1 MSTDTLPPERA
12 AQLRW
17 RARPV
22 LSTLLR
28 IAVFVLP
35 IVAALALSYLVG
47 RVYRRPPD
55 LGGAALWW
63 FCFLTVEVASFAL
76 FQRLAQRLIPL
87 ATLLRLS
94 LLFPDR
100 APSRFAVARRRVRD
114 LETETAWVRQNG
126 ADDTP
131 ARATE
136 TIVTLVAALTAHD
149 RATRGHSERVRIFTD
164 MLADELKLGPAARD
178 RLRWAAL
185 LHDIGKLSVP
195 ATVLNKRGDP
205 GPDGWRTLRQH
216 PVEGARL
223 IEPIREWLGEWALAV
238 EQHHERWDGKGYPHG
253 LRGREISL
261 GARIVAVVD
270 AFETMTA
277 ARPYKRPMGVAAAR
291 RELVR
296 SSGTHLDPTL
306 VRAFLTISISRLWRT
321 VGFTAWLAPLA
332 GAPLGLIP
340 RLLPAGTGAAGVT
353 ALVTTGTIAVHPAV
367 LPPAPPPAPVIS
379 TPATSPQ
386 PPVSAAGSTS
396 ISVPAP
402 SAASVSSTS
411 SVTRAESS
419 TQTTT
424 ARTTTTTTGPA
435 TTTTTTRSTTA
446 TTTTTA
452 APSTT
457 TTGTT
462 TSKSTTTAPGTT
474 TTHTTSSTAPA
485 TTTSAAHTTTSRATT
500 TANATTAD
508 TPGVTPASTP

>member
-1 MSTDTLPPERA
+1 MSPSTSPPDRA
-12 AQLRW
+12 AHVRW

-47 RVYRRPPD
+47 RVFPRPRD
-55 LGGAALWW
+55 MGGAAMWW
-63 FCFLTVEVASFAL
+63 LLFLIVEVLAFAV

-114 LETETAWVRQNG
+114 LESETAWARSVE

-164 MLADELKLGPAARD
+164 MLADELKLAAPARD

-185 LHDIGKLSVP
+185 LHDVGKLSVP
-195 ATVLNKRGDP
+195 AAVLNKRGDP
-205 GPDGWRTLRQH
+205 GPDGWKTLRQH

-223 IEPIREWLGEWALAV
+223 IEPIRDWLGEWALAV
-238 EQHHERWDGKGYPHG
+238 EQHHERWDGKGYPKG

-291 RELVR
+291 RELVS

-306 VRAFLTISISRLWRT
+306 VRAFLTISIGRLWRT

-340 RLLPAGTGAAGVT
+340 RLLPAGSGAAGVT
-353 ALVTTGTIAVHPAV
+353 ALVTTGTVALHPAV
-367 LPPAPPPAPVIS
+367 LPPAPIA
-379 TPATSPQ
+379 TPAVTT
-386 PPVSAAGSTS
+386 PVRQQAPAAAAGSTTTRG
-396 ISVPAP
+396 PAP
-402 SAASVSSTS
+402 TAAASVTFSSST
-411 SVTRAESS
+411 TRAEPS
-419 TQTTT
+419 T
-424 ARTTTTTTGPA
+424 A
-435 TTTTTTRSTTA
+435 
-446 TTTTTA
+446 
-452 APSTT
+452 STT
-457 TTGTT
+457 TTVHSTATSIATTTGRPTTTASSSSTTTTKTTT
-462 TSKSTTTAPGTT
+462 TSTT
-474 TTHTTSSTAPA
+474 TTPKPTPTSSPKPSLTPLPSP
-485 TTTSAAHTTTSRATT
+485 TGSPSPHSTSTPHPTLTPSPT
-500 TANATTAD
+500 TAAS
-508 TPGVTPASTP
+508 PGATPANTP

>member
-1 MSTDTLPPERA
+1 MPPERVA
-12 AQLRW
+12 SARW

-22 LSTLLR
+22 LSAVLR
-28 IAVFVLP
+28 VAVFVMP
-35 IVAALALSYLVG
+35 IVAALALSFLVG
-47 RVYRRPPD
+47 RVFRRPSD
-55 LGGAALWW
+55 VGGAAIWW
-63 FCFLTVEVASFAL
+63 AAFLIVEVLAFAV
-76 FQRLAQRLIPL
+76 FQRMAQRLIPL

-114 LETETAWVRQNG
+114 LEAEVTWTG
-126 ADDTP
+126 AEGAGDTP

-164 MLADELKLGPAARD
+164 MVADELKLAPAARD

-205 GPDGWRTLRQH
+205 GPEGWKSLRQH

-238 EQHHERWDGKGYPHG
+238 EQHHERWDGKGYPRG

-296 SSGTHLDPTL
+296 SSGSHLDPTL
-306 VRAFLTISISRLWRT
+306 VRAFLTISIGRLWRT

-340 RLLPAGTGAAGVT
+340 RLLPAGSGAAGVT
-353 ALVTTGTIAVHPAV
+353 ALVTTGTVALHPAV
-367 LPPAPPPAPVIS
+367 LPTAPPAPS
-379 TPATSPQ
+379 TVSVPAQTQ
-386 PPVSAAGSTS
+386 PPSAAGTSTTR
-396 ISVPAP
+396 VPP
-402 SAASVSSTS
+402 SAAASVMTTMSTTHQESSSVSTTS
-411 SVTRAESS
+411 VHT
-419 TQTTT
+419 
-424 ARTTTTTTGPA
+424 TTTTTTGTSTGRP
-435 TTTTTTRSTTA
+435 TTTA
-446 TTTTTA
+446 TTTATTATTTGSTTTAGTTTGTTSRSTTTA

-457 TTGTT
+457 STLTGTS
-462 TSKSTTTAPGTT
+462 TSLATSTT
-474 TTHTTSSTAPA
+474 
-485 TTTSAAHTTTSRATT
+485 
-500 TANATTAD
+500 NATTAASPAA
-508 TPGVTPASTP
+508 TPQSTP

>member
-1 MSTDTLPPERA
+1 MSPSTSPPDRA
-12 AQLRW
+12 AHVRW

-22 LSTLLR
+22 LSTVLR
-28 IAVFVLP
+28 IAVFVMP

-47 RVYRRPPD
+47 RVFPRPRD
-55 LGGAALWW
+55 MGGAALWW
-63 FCFLTVEVASFAL
+63 LLFLIVEVLAFAV

-114 LETETAWVRQNG
+114 LESETAWARSVE

-164 MLADELKLGPAARD
+164 MVADELKLSAPARD

-185 LHDIGKLSVP
+185 LHDVGKLSVP

-205 GPDGWRTLRQH
+205 GPDGWKTLRQH

-223 IEPIREWLGEWALAV
+223 IEPIRDWLGEWALAV
-238 EQHHERWDGKGYPHG
+238 EQHHERWDGKGYPKG

-291 RELVR
+291 RELVS

-306 VRAFLTISISRLWRT
+306 VRAFLTISIGRLWRT

-340 RLLPAGTGAAGVT
+340 RLLPAGSSATGVAALVVSTGGAA
-353 ALVTTGTIAVHPAV
+353 AIEHKQ
-367 LPPAPPPAPVIS
+367 PPAPPAPPAVILVNPAVVPMS
-379 TPATSPQ
+379 PPATR
-386 PPVSAAGSTS
+386 
-396 ISVPAP
+396 VPSP
-402 SAASVSSTS
+402 SAPASLSATTST
-411 SVTRAESS
+411 THQESS
-419 TQTTT
+419 TASTTTT
-424 ARTTTTTTGPA
+424 AHSTTTTASTTAHP
-435 TTTTTTRSTTA
+435 TTTA
-446 TTTTTA
+446 TTTTTGTTTTG
-452 APSTT
+452 STGTTTT

-462 TSKSTTTAPGTT
+462 TSKGTSTSKS
-474 TTHTTSSTAPA
+474 TS
-485 TTTSAAHTTTSRATT
+485 TTTSAPSTTSTGSHTTTSLATT
-500 TANATTAD
+500 TTNATTAAS
-508 TPGVTPASTP
+508 PGATPAITP

>member
-1 MSTDTLPPERA
+1 MSSSITPPERVA
-12 AQLRW
+12 SARW

-22 LSTLLR
+22 LSTVLR
-28 IAVFVLP
+28 VAVFVMP

-47 RVYRRPPD
+47 RVFRRPSD
-55 LGGAALWW
+55 VGGAVVWW
-63 FCFLTVEVASFAL
+63 IAFLIVEVLAFAV
-76 FQRLAQRLIPL
+76 FQRMAQRLIPL

-114 LETETAWVRQNG
+114 LEVETTWTG
-126 ADDTP
+126 AEGGGDTP
-131 ARATE
+131 TRATE

-164 MLADELKLGPAARD
+164 MVADELKLSPASRD

-205 GPDGWRTLRQH
+205 GPEGWKSLRQH

-238 EQHHERWDGKGYPHG
+238 EQHHERWDGKGYPRG

-306 VRAFLTISISRLWRT
+306 VRAFLTISIGRLWRT

-340 RLLPAGTGAAGVT
+340 RLLPAGSGAAGVT
-353 ALVTTGTIAVHPAV
+353 ALVTTGTVALHPAV
-367 LPPAPPPAPVIS
+367 LPTAPPA
-379 TPATSPQ
+379 TPA
-386 PPVSAAGSTS
+386 V
-396 ISVPAP
+396 SVPAP
-402 SAASVSSTS
+402 SQPPSVAGGTTTRVPPSAAASVMTTMST
-411 SVTRAESS
+411 TRQEAS
-419 TQTTT
+419 TASTTT
-424 ARTTTTTTGPA
+424 VHTTTTTTA
-435 TTTTTTRSTTA
+435 TTTGHPTTTATTTA
-446 TTTTTA
+446 TTTTATK
-452 APSTT
+452 ST
-457 TTGTT
+457 TTGTTTAT
-462 TSKSTTTAPGTT
+462 TSKSTTTGGGPTPT
-474 TTHTTSSTAPA
+474 PTSSSTSTSQA
-485 TTTSAAHTTTSRATT
+485 TTTGTVAA
-500 TANATTAD
+500 
-508 TPGVTPASTP
+508 TPAATPASTP

>member
-12 AQLRW
+12 AHVRW

-22 LSTLLR
+22 LSTMLR

-35 IVAALALSYLVG
+35 IVAALGLSYVVG
-47 RVYRRPPD
+47 RVYRRPSD
-55 LGGAALWW
+55 FGGAALWW

-114 LETETAWVRQNG
+114 LETETAWVRANG

-164 MLADELKLGPAARD
+164 MVADELKLAPAARD

-195 ATVLNKRGDP
+195 ASVLNKRGDP
-205 GPDGWRTLRQH
+205 GPDGWRSLRQH

-367 LPPAPPPAPVIS
+367 LPPAPPPVPVIS
-379 TPATSPQ
+379 TPAKSPQ
-386 PPVSAAGSTS
+386 PPVSAAGSSTTHGAS
-396 ISVPAP
+396 PAFGSSS
-402 SAASVSSTS
+402 SAASVTHAEVSTAS
-411 SVTRAESS
+411 G
-419 TQTTT
+419 TTT
-424 ARTTTTTTGPA
+424 VRTTTSTSHTTTQ
-435 TTTTTTRSTTA
+435 TA

-452 APSTT
+452 TATATPTPAPSPSPSPKPSASPTAGAT
-457 TTGTT
+457 PTPVPTPTPKPT
-462 TSKSTTTAPGTT
+462 ATATPAITSTPTPV
-474 TTHTTSSTAPA
+474 TSPSPA
-485 TTTSAAHTTTSRATT
+485 ATLG
-500 TANATTAD
+500 A
-508 TPGVTPASTP
+508 TPGSTP

>member
-1 MSTDTLPPERA
+1 MSSMTPPPERA
-12 AQLRW
+12 TAARW

-22 LSTLLR
+22 LSAVLR
-28 IAVFVLP
+28 VVVFVMP
-35 IVAALALSYLVG
+35 IVAALGLSFLVG
-47 RVYRRPPD
+47 RVFPRPPD
-55 LGGAALWW
+55 LAGAILWW
-63 FCFLTVEVASFAL
+63 LVFLLVEVLAFAT

-114 LETETAWVRQNG
+114 LESETAWTRAPGV
-126 ADDTP
+126 ADAP

-164 MLADELKLGPAARD
+164 MVADELKLPPDARD

-205 GPDGWRTLRQH
+205 GPEGWKTLRQH

-238 EQHHERWDGKGYPHG
+238 EQHHERWDGKGYPKG

-306 VRAFLTISISRLWRT
+306 VRAFLTISIGRLWRT

-332 GAPLGLIP
+332 GAPLGLVP
-340 RLLPAGTGAAGVT
+340 RLLPAGSGAAGVT
-353 ALVTTGTIAVHPAV
+353 ALVTTGTLAVHPAV
-367 LPPAPPPAPVIS
+367 LPTQPPA
-379 TPATSPQ
+379 TPAITAPARTASPS
-386 PPVSAAGSTS
+386 PASAAGTTTTRVPSSSQATSVTSTVS
-396 ISVPAP
+396 I
-402 SAASVSSTS
+402 
-411 SVTRAESS
+411 TRAESS
-419 TQTTT
+419 TASSTTHVTSTSPGQSGSTTSTTT
-424 ARTTTTTTGPA
+424 HPTTSTSTGTTTTTDTN
-435 TTTTTTRSTTA
+435 STSSA
-446 TTTTTA
+446 
-452 APSTT
+452 S
-457 TTGTT
+457 
-462 TSKSTTTAPGTT
+462 TSKSTTT
-474 TTHTTSSTAPA
+474 TAPA
-485 TTTSAAHTTTSRATT
+485 TSTTTGATSTATGTTTSLVTT
-500 TANATTAD
+500 TTGPTTA
-508 TPGVTPASTP
+508 GTPAATPAITP

>member
-1 MSTDTLPPERA
+1 MSSSTTPPERVA
-12 AQLRW
+12 SARW

-22 LSTLLR
+22 LSAMLR
-28 IAVFVLP
+28 VAVFVMP

-47 RVYRRPPD
+47 RVFRRPSD
-55 LGGAALWW
+55 FGGAALWW
-63 FCFLTVEVASFAL
+63 VAFLLVEVLAFAA
-76 FQRLAQRLIPL
+76 FHWMAQRLIPL

-114 LETETAWVRQNG
+114 LEAETAWVGGKG
-126 ADDTP
+126 AGEAP

-136 TIVTLVAALTAHD
+136 TIVTLVSALTAHD

-164 MLADELKLGPAARD
+164 MLADELKLSPEARD
-178 RLRWAAL
+178 KLRWAAL

-205 GPDGWRTLRQH
+205 GPEGWKSLRQH

-238 EQHHERWDGKGYPHG
+238 EQHHERWDGKGYPRG

-261 GARIVAVVD
+261 GARVVAVVD

-306 VRAFLTISISRLWRT
+306 VRAFLTISIGRLWRT

-340 RLLPAGTGAAGVT
+340 RLLPAGSGAAGVT
-353 ALVTTGTIAVHPAV
+353 ALVTTGTVALHPAV
-367 LPPAPPPAPVIS
+367 LPTAPPATPAP
-379 TPATSPQ
+379 
-386 PPVSAAGSTS
+386 
-396 ISVPAP
+396 SVPALTVP
-402 SAASVSSTS
+402 RSAASGTTTVQVPSPSATS
-411 SVTRAESS
+411 L
-419 TQTTT
+419 TTT
-424 ARTTTTTTGPA
+424 ASTTHGGSSTASTTTTAHTTTATSTTHPTTTTTTTTTTGPTTTTTKSTTTTSGPG
-435 TTTTTTRSTTA
+435 TTTTTT
-446 TTTTTA
+446 

-457 TTGTT
+457 TTASH
-462 TSKSTTTAPGTT
+462 TSTSLVTSTTTA
-474 TTHTTSSTAPA
+474 TAAASPA
-485 TTTSAAHTTTSRATT
+485 TATASA
-500 TANATTAD
+500 
-508 TPGVTPASTP
+508 P